1 MAPNR
6 RYLSQRC
13 RAVFEGGAR
22 RKRLRRARD
31 LTRRFQRHREMRAA
45 AGRLILNR
53 APVEAITRQLALALF
68 TDAPLDLRS

>member
-1 MAPNR
+1 
-6 RYLSQRC
+6 
-13 RAVFEGGAR
+13 
-22 RKRLRRARD
+22 
-31 LTRRFQRHREMRAA
+31 MRAA